1 MAGST
6 RSKSSS
12 KCNQELEGENV
23 LFNSDQIKEL
33 LKMQESTIKS
43 FFAVIVETTNTRLD
57 NIVKEMQSIKASL
70 EYTQAEIADLQKMNC
85 QDRLDSLEA
94 NINTLIDKA
103 DDLEN
108 RSRRNNLCFEG
119 IDEQMHGNETWE
131 ESENKVKDLISNTLQ
146 IDAVPRQFSQPSSMR
161 EST

>member
-1 MAGST
+1 
-6 RSKSSS
+6 
-12 KCNQELEGENV
+12 
-23 LFNSDQIKEL
+23 
-33 LKMQESTIKS
+33 
-43 FFAVIVETTNTRLD
+43 
-57 NIVKEMQSIKASL
+57 
-70 EYTQAEIADLQKMNC
+70 MNC

-131 ESENKVKDLISNTLQ
+131 ESEHKVKRLKDLISNTLQ
-146 IDAVPRQFSQPSSMR
+146 IDADNIEIERAHRVGKKRPTSDKPRTIVAKFLNYKHRGMVLNERRKLKGSNLIIREDFSDRVVAKRR
-161 EST
+161 ELLPQMF

>member
-57 NIVKEMQSIKASL
+57 NIVKTEGNTIDQDELGIQS
-70 EYTQAEIADLQKMNC
+70 DG
-85 QDRLDSLEA
+85 DS
-94 NINTLIDKA
+94 
-103 DDLEN
+103 
-108 RSRRNNLCFEG
+108 
-119 IDEQMHGNETWE
+119 
-131 ESENKVKDLISNTLQ
+131 
-146 IDAVPRQFSQPSSMR
+146 
-161 EST
+161 

>member
-1 MAGST
+1 MVGST

-57 NIVKEMQSIKASL
+57 NIAKEIQSIKTSL
-70 EYTQAEIADLQKMNC
+70 EYSQVEIADLQKMNC

-94 NINTLIDKA
+94 NINTLIDKGR
-103 DDLEN
+103 
-108 RSRRNNLCFEG
+108 RS
-119 IDEQMHGNETWE
+119 
-131 ESENKVKDLISNTLQ
+131 
-146 IDAVPRQFSQPSSMR
+146 
-161 EST
+161 